1 MESTEI
7 KGIIFDMDNTLFDF
21 VKAKMIACTV
31 IVKYMNAGEPKELFG
46 YFRREKYGFESL
58 ENISDYLHNYNIFSD
73 ELFRECCEIYQREKV
88 QNIQLYPEVKTTIFK
103 LRSMG
108 LMLGVLTDATMED
121 TRIRIKRVGLCKCFS
136 SLFTFDITGEKK
148 PSHIPFYHAL
158 NSMSLQPH
166 ETLFVG
172 DSLRRDVMPSKQIGM
187 ITAYA
192 KYGDLNSDRDR
203 VETEKPDFVLN
214 DFKDVMNIVLKE
226 NDPTQK

>member
-1 MESTEI
+1 
-7 KGIIFDMDNTLFDF
+7 
-21 VKAKMIACTV
+21 
-31 IVKYMNAGEPKELFG
+31 
-46 YFRREKYGFESL
+46 
-58 ENISDYLHNYNIFSD
+58 
-73 ELFRECCEIYQREKV
+73 
-88 QNIQLYPEVKTTIFK
+88 
-103 LRSMG
+103 
-108 LMLGVLTDATMED
+108 
-121 TRIRIKRVGLCKCFS
+121 
-136 SLFTFDITGEKK
+136 
-148 PSHIPFYHAL
+148 
-158 NSMSLQPH
+158 MSLQPH